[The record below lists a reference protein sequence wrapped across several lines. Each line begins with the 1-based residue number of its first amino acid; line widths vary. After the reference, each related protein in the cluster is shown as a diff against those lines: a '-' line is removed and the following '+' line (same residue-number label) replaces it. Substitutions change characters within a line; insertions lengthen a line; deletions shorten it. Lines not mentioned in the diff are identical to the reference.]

1 MTKINHGGA
10 FIPVIPLSG
19 SLIGT
24 KREQFNFVTG
34 RQNFLQIKN
43 DQNCSKFRGHFLS
56 TALNSKSE
64 QQITEELLNDLS
76 FEKKDSKNF
85 LDNLSPKAKKFV
97 IFFATVISA
106 LLSWVITPTKS
117 KTLSLLVSFVTGS
130 IVYLVLQK
138 INPKNTHG
146 AQKKILEAINQET
159 VESDL
164 TELICTLEKDYSL
177 TSDEMRKELL
187 VVYKRFLMF
196 FLKNSSVDLDEINK
210 LINLKKSLGLSS
222 QEIGECHYECS
233 QEIFKTNLL
242 FLEREDST
250 ETSNIVNKFI
260 FLSDRVLS
268 LDSKKGFQYETSRIR
283 RVLNLS
289 AFEFDE
295 TKNKLS
301 EELFIRSIRSIQ
313 NSEKIFSADLVE
325 IKKILGISE
334 EKSQSISETIFK
346 EQVRDCVS
354 KENGFDSGSVQNL
367 KNLQTILDISAE
379 EFNLFITQETS
390 MLIQNCIEE
399 ELEVLTKEINSEK
412 IENVSKNILGN
423 KEKFLVAD
431 STILSLFMESSRS
444 LITSNVKTILTNIKS
459 KSVSTAVEK
468 INVLLKT
475 IQNLEKVCVIINNGD
490 IPIAQ
495 KKIST
500 IVKEVTQNFS
510 STENQIIYRTFIQTL
525 MKEPVLTQEK
535 ESYMKDLQMVLNI
548 TENDAAEIYKNVISP
563 IFQES
568 VKLALDENVFTI
580 EKKKSIAELATSMKI
595 QENHVT
601 ILKTSLYRQKLQDLI
616 STKSI
621 FSQEDLKNLDLIR
634 NFLDLSFVNVQTI
647 HDTLCEPIFKKS
659 VREAM
664 GASGI
669 VPSNYWEGL
678 EKLRKRLRM
687 TESKSKDIFYGVMKE
702 KLKILFEKAIADDK
716 KKKQPKDE
724 SNKDAGE
731 DPTVTKSGTALGIE
745 ASNPEG
751 NELLNLVEIYFRN
764 RVFSDKETPLSEQKK
779 ESIKGLSGR
788 LETQMKSRAEISFS
802 YPVTLDGL
810 FDKKVLNDLYKQY
823 LVECFSSK
831 LQSEKRRL
839 FSNLNKLGPILGL
852 DYQEIQTIHSNV
864 GVSIYQRYLSQS
876 LSKGYLDNSD
886 TSFLTTI
893 QNTLSMENSVC
904 NQLIKDSKK
913 GVISLA
919 IEKIFASP
927 RINPENVTKI
937 RKMTDQFNVN
947 LTEDLSV
954 SNEQRAKLFR
964 IELDAGI
971 EKGEISNEN
980 LDAILKIQNTY
991 GLENTA
997 AKKILF
1003 DCVNTR
1009 CEGFLLNSIAS
1020 LRREDDVG
1028 VIKELENMLNFGEL
1042 VPIKFQNNLVS
1053 SNEKSKLFS
1062 VLQSNYGDSD
1072 AEKNKLNLFKS
1083 MLDL

>member
-1 MTKINHGGA
+1 
-10 FIPVIPLSG
+10 
-19 SLIGT
+19 
-24 KREQFNFVTG
+24 
-34 RQNFLQIKN
+34 
-43 DQNCSKFRGHFLS
+43 
-56 TALNSKSE
+56 
-64 QQITEELLNDLS
+64 
-76 FEKKDSKNF
+76 
-85 LDNLSPKAKKFV
+85 
-97 IFFATVISA
+97 
-106 LLSWVITPTKS
+106 
-117 KTLSLLVSFVTGS
+117 
-130 IVYLVLQK
+130 
-138 INPKNTHG
+138 
-146 AQKKILEAINQET
+146 
-159 VESDL
+159 
-164 TELICTLEKDYSL
+164 
-177 TSDEMRKELL
+177 
-187 VVYKRFLMF
+187 
-196 FLKNSSVDLDEINK
+196 
-210 LINLKKSLGLSS
+210 
-222 QEIGECHYECS
+222 
-233 QEIFKTNLL
+233 
-242 FLEREDST
+242 
-250 ETSNIVNKFI
+250 
-260 FLSDRVLS
+260 
-268 LDSKKGFQYETSRIR
+268 
-283 RVLNLS
+283 
-289 AFEFDE
+289 
-295 TKNKLS
+295 
-301 EELFIRSIRSIQ
+301 
-313 NSEKIFSADLVE
+313 
-325 IKKILGISE
+325 
-334 EKSQSISETIFK
+334 
-346 EQVRDCVS
+346 
-354 KENGFDSGSVQNL
+354 
-367 KNLQTILDISAE
+367 
-379 EFNLFITQETS
+379 
-390 MLIQNCIEE
+390 
-399 ELEVLTKEINSEK
+399 
-412 IENVSKNILGN
+412 
-423 KEKFLVAD
+423 
-431 STILSLFMESSRS
+431 
-444 LITSNVKTILTNIKS
+444 
-459 KSVSTAVEK
+459 
-468 INVLLKT
+468 
-475 IQNLEKVCVIINNGD
+475 
-490 IPIAQ
+490 
-495 KKIST
+495 
-500 IVKEVTQNFS
+500 
-510 STENQIIYRTFIQTL
+510 
-525 MKEPVLTQEK
+525 
-535 ESYMKDLQMVLNI
+535 
-548 TENDAAEIYKNVISP
+548 
-563 IFQES
+563 
-568 VKLALDENVFTI
+568 
-580 EKKKSIAELATSMKI
+580 
-595 QENHVT
+595 
-601 ILKTSLYRQKLQDLI
+601 
-616 STKSI
+616 
-621 FSQEDLKNLDLIR
+621 
-634 NFLDLSFVNVQTI
+634 
-647 HDTLCEPIFKKS
+647 
-659 VREAM
+659 M

>member
-1 MTKINHGGA
+1 MI
-10 FIPVIPLSG
+10 
-19 SLIGT
+19 
-24 KREQFNFVTG
+24 
-34 RQNFLQIKN
+34 
-43 DQNCSKFRGHFLS
+43 
-56 TALNSKSE
+56 
-64 QQITEELLNDLS
+64 
-76 FEKKDSKNF
+76 
-85 LDNLSPKAKKFV
+85 
-97 IFFATVISA
+97 
-106 LLSWVITPTKS
+106 
-117 KTLSLLVSFVTGS
+117 
-130 IVYLVLQK
+130 
-138 INPKNTHG
+138 
-146 AQKKILEAINQET
+146 
-159 VESDL
+159 
-164 TELICTLEKDYSL
+164 
-177 TSDEMRKELL
+177 
-187 VVYKRFLMF
+187 
-196 FLKNSSVDLDEINK
+196 
-210 LINLKKSLGLSS
+210 
-222 QEIGECHYECS
+222 
-233 QEIFKTNLL
+233 
-242 FLEREDST
+242 
-250 ETSNIVNKFI
+250 
-260 FLSDRVLS
+260 
-268 LDSKKGFQYETSRIR
+268 
-283 RVLNLS
+283 
-289 AFEFDE
+289 
-295 TKNKLS
+295 
-301 EELFIRSIRSIQ
+301 
-313 NSEKIFSADLVE
+313 
-325 IKKILGISE
+325 
-334 EKSQSISETIFK
+334 
-346 EQVRDCVS
+346 
-354 KENGFDSGSVQNL
+354 
-367 KNLQTILDISAE
+367 
-379 EFNLFITQETS
+379 
-390 MLIQNCIEE
+390 
-399 ELEVLTKEINSEK
+399 
-412 IENVSKNILGN
+412 
-423 KEKFLVAD
+423 
-431 STILSLFMESSRS
+431 
-444 LITSNVKTILTNIKS
+444 
-459 KSVSTAVEK
+459 
-468 INVLLKT
+468 
-475 IQNLEKVCVIINNGD
+475 
-490 IPIAQ
+490 
-495 KKIST
+495 
-500 IVKEVTQNFS
+500 
-510 STENQIIYRTFIQTL
+510 
-525 MKEPVLTQEK
+525 
-535 ESYMKDLQMVLNI
+535 
-548 TENDAAEIYKNVISP
+548 
-563 IFQES
+563 
-568 VKLALDENVFTI
+568 
-580 EKKKSIAELATSMKI
+580 
-595 QENHVT
+595 
-601 ILKTSLYRQKLQDLI
+601 
-616 STKSI
+616 
-621 FSQEDLKNLDLIR
+621 
-634 NFLDLSFVNVQTI
+634 
-647 HDTLCEPIFKKS
+647 
-659 VREAM
+659 
-664 GASGI
+664 
-669 VPSNYWEGL
+669 
-678 EKLRKRLRM
+678 
-687 TESKSKDIFYGVMKE
+687 
-702 KLKILFEKAIADDK
+702 K